1 MPESFII
8 RLARKVQWGITYMA
22 GTESTVPTEKPFVSI
37 NTAIPVDAQVFAA
50 AHELYHIWYDQKAEA
65 LSSSILDET
74 GGQDKQPDI
83 SERKAS
89 RFAAEFLVNE
99 DLLYSEMKLYSI
111 NSWEIT
117 VKNILTL
124 ASLFIVP

>member
-1 MPESFII
+1 M
-8 RLARKVQWGITYMA
+8 
-22 GTESTVPTEKPFVSI
+22 PTEKPFVSI